1 MLAARDARP
10 SPPRSR
16 PARPQDWY
24 LPEMFAE
31 QLADLFRLAVFDLA
45 RRAGVKEAA
54 HECNQL
60 CGRSGAAEMLQA
72 LAKAS

>member
-1 MLAARDARP
+1 
-10 SPPRSR
+10 
-16 PARPQDWY
+16 
-24 LPEMFAE
+24 MFAE